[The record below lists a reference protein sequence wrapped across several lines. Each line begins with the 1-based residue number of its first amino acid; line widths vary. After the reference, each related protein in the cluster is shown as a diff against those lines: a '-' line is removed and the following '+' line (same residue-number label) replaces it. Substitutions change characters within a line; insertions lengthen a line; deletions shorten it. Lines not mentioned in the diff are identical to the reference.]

1 MIDAELTAEIRR
13 LFHAEHWRIGT
24 IARQLGLHRDTVRRA
39 LRTERFNR
47 DKIRR
52 PRLTDPYVEFMRETL
67 QRYPTLRATRLF
79 EMIRQRGYQGSV
91 IQVRRLAA
99 ELRPQPRE
107 AFLRLRAFPAEQGQ
121 VDWACF
127 GTVAV
132 GRAKRRLSC
141 LALTLSHSRAL
152 SLEFF
157 FDQSLESF
165 LRGHVR
171 AFAQWGGCPRTLL
184 YDNLKSVVA
193 ERRGDAVRFHP
204 RILELAGHYRFAPKP
219 CRPGR
224 ANEKDQSSYCTSF
237 FLFDAHLGKRR
248 RSLKRLPGCALG
260 RGPAMG
266 AKNISSLSLAR
277 RASTTPSRAKR
288 LAV

>member
-1 MIDAELTAEIRR
+1 MIDAELRAEIRR

-141 LALTLSHSRAL
+141 LVLTLSHSRAL

-184 YDNLKSVVA
+184 YDYV
-193 ERRGDAVRFHP
+193 
-204 RILELAGHYRFAPKP
+204 AGHIIVLMCP
-219 CRPGR
+219 
-224 ANEKDQSSYCTSF
+224 S
-237 FLFDAHLGKRR
+237 
-248 RSLKRLPGCALG
+248 RLCAG
-260 RGPAMG
+260 VT
-266 AKNISSLSLAR
+266 R
-277 RASTTPSRAKR
+277 RAVFAGRTAHSWEHNDQRESSQASKASSSFQTAFRGSAGETSKGGSQSRRAASLMR
-288 LAV
+288 TVI